1 MRHAEDM
8 VPLVRITADPRRFA
22 PLLGGGFRLSGA
34 GGLALE
40 AFLVAEAGIPADYLR
55 ERVQTLFMD
64 GRPVDDAGTA
74 VVREGGVIS
83 LSAAMPGLAGA
94 VLRRSGVYAAMRRS
108 ISHDPAA
115 PASRDRGRIGV
126 TLKLFNLIARELGP
140 EIRVNGVAPGT
151 ILWPESEPWQDEVS
165 RQRIINQTALKRI
178 GEPDDIAKAVEFLIA
193 HATYVTGQIIA
204 VDGGRSVNL

>member
-8 VPLVRITADPRRFA
+8 VPLVRITADPHRFA

-140 EIRVNGVAPGT
+140 GFLARGIVVDSGELRDFLDRQGRWLWAACDTAAIDGRETAPAGVAA
-151 ILWPESEPWQDEVS
+151 
-165 RQRIINQTALKRI
+165 ALPAAGDVRLQVI
-178 GEPDDIAKAVEFLIA
+178 P
-193 HATYVTGQIIA
+193 
-204 VDGGRSVNL
+204 R

>member
-1 MRHAEDM
+1 MSDEDKTLLK
-8 VPLVRITADPRRFA
+8 VPHVRITADPHRFA
-22 PLLGGGFRLSGA
+22 PLLGGGFRLNGA

-40 AFLVAEAGIPADYLR
+40 AFLVAEAEIPADYLR

-115 PASRDRGRIGV
+115 PASRDRSRIDV

-140 EIRVNGVAPGT
+140 GFLARGIVVDSGELRDFLDRQGRWLWAAGDTAAIDGRETAPAGVAA
-151 ILWPESEPWQDEVS
+151 
-165 RQRIINQTALKRI
+165 ALPAAGNVR
-178 GEPDDIAKAVEFLIA
+178 LQ
-193 HATYVTGQIIA
+193 VTP
-204 VDGGRSVNL
+204 R

>member
-1 MRHAEDM
+1 MSDEDKTPLK
-8 VPLVRITADPRRFA
+8 VPHVRITADPHRFE
-22 PLLGGGFRLSGA
+22 PLLGAGFRLSGA
-34 GGLALE
+34 GGLTLDG
-40 AFLVAEAGIPADYLR
+40 FLTVEAGIPADYLR

-64 GRPVDDAGTA
+64 GRAVDDAGTA

-115 PASRDRGRIGV
+115 PAPRDRGRIGV

-140 EIRVNGVAPGT
+140 GFLARGVVVDSGGLRDFLDRQGRW
-151 ILWPESEPWQDEVS
+151 LWAAGD
-165 RQRIINQTALKRI
+165 TA
-178 GEPDDIAKAVEFLIA
+178 
-193 HATYVTGQIIA
+193 A
-204 VDGGRSVNL
+204 VDGRDTAPAGLAGALPAAGDVRLQVIPR